1 MILHDGMFG
10 RRRHGGPVG
19 GGQADARFVDPREED
34 VDGQLQEHRTWPAAR
49 RDAQGLGDVV
59 RQALEV
65 RDRR

>member
-1 MILHDGMFG
+1 VFKD
-10 RRRHGGPVG
+10 RPVNI
-19 GGQADARFVDPREED
+19 DPREEY

-49 RDAQGLGDVV
+49 CDAQGLGNVV